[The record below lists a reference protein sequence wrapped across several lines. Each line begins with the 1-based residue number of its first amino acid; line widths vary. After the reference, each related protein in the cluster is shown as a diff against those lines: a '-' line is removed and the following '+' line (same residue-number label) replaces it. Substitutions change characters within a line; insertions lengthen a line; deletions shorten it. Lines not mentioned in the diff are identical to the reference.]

1 MANTRSYPSATA
13 KSSDLVLGTS
23 MPTANSNDDP
33 KTVNFSVGDVI
44 ALATGTLLQ
53 AKKVTIT
60 TEQLKISG
68 NSPVDIVDLKENQVA
83 DVISVMV
90 RVNNQ
95 SAANKLT
102 FADPLTI
109 EPQAQV
115 VPSYKYIIPVSVANS
130 EVGGQFYKPALD
142 AGYSDIGPLIGDVR
156 FKNSVTSSNP
166 VEVGTATTTLDIYIT
181 YRLIQTS

>member
-1 MANTRSYPSATA
+1 MAIAQSYPLGTPKTNDLLVGTSIPEANTNGKPSTR
-13 KSSDLVLGTS
+13 
-23 MPTANSNDDP
+23 
-33 KTVNFSVGDVI
+33 NFSVGDVI

-60 TEQLKISG
+60 TAQLKTSG
-68 NSPVDIVDLKENQVA
+68 NSTVNIIDLADNQVA

-109 EPQAQV
+109 EPQGQV
-115 VPSYKYIIPVSVANS
+115 VPNYKYIIPVSVANS
-130 EVGGQFYKPALD
+130 EVVGQFYKPALD
-142 AGYSDIGPLIGDVR
+142 AGYSDIGPVIGDVR
-156 FKNSVTSSNP
+156 FKNSVTGSNP
-166 VEVGTATTTLDIYIT
+166 VETGTATTTLDIYIT
-181 YRLIQTS
+181 YRIIAV

>member
-1 MANTRSYPSATA
+1 MAIANSYPLGTP
-13 KSSDLVLGTS
+13 KLEDLLLGTS
-23 MPTANSNDDP
+23 VPKAGTNHKP
-33 KTVNFSVGDVI
+33 KTRNFSVSDVI

-60 TEQLKISG
+60 TDQLKISG
-68 NSPVDIVDLKENQVA
+68 NSVVNIVDLEENQVA

-109 EPQAQV
+109 EPQGQV
-115 VPSYKYIIPVSVANS
+115 VPNYKYIIPVSVANS
-130 EVGGQFYKPALD
+130 EVVGQFYKPALD
-142 AGYSDIGPLIGDVR
+142 AGYSDIGPVIGDVR
-156 FKNSVTSSNP
+156 FKNSVTDSNP
-166 VEVGTATTTLDIYIT
+166 VETGTATTTLDIYIT
-181 YRLIQTS
+181 YRIIAV